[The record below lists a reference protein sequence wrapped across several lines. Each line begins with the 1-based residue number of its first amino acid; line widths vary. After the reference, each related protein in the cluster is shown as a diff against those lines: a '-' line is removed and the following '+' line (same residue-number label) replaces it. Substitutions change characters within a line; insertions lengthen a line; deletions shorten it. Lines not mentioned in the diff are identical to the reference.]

1 MKTTK
6 KTLIIDRSKWRTGG
20 DEESKNRTGKG
31 KTKLLNGYG
40 SMCCLGFDAKRCG
53 IPLKNLLGVAQPEG
67 IIKKY
72 VCKIPHLIKSDGL
85 FETDVNTKFAERAMD
100 INDDDYLTPKDRE
113 LRIKKHFK
121 TIGIN
126 VKFINKYNN

>member
-40 SMCCLGFDAKRCG
+40 SMCCLGFEAKRCG
-53 IPLKNLLGVAQPEG
+53 IPLKNLFGVEMPDG

-72 VCKIPHLIKSDGL
+72 TRKISHLVVHHEFFGHSA
-85 FETDVNTKFAERAMD
+85 NTGFAIYAMD
-100 INDDDYLTPKDRE
+100 INDDCDFTAKDRE
-113 LRIKKHFK
+113 IKIKEHFK